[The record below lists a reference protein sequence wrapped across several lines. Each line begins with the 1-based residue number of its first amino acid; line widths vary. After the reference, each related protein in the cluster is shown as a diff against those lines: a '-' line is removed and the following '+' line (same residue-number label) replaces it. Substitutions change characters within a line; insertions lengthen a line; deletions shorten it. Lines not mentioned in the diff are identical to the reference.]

1 WPTAPRPVAA
11 AELLP
16 ERVVAG
22 DPTAREDLRQRYVEL
37 AAAGGA
43 LLETLSVYFDSGAS
57 LEGAARLLFVH
68 PNTVRYRLRRVT
80 DVCALSPFDA
90 RDAFSL
96 RLALSIG
103 RLDDP
108 PL

>member
-1 WPTAPRPVAA
+1 VAA

-22 DPTAREDLRQRYVEL
+22 DQEARAELQQRYAEL
-37 AAAGGA
+37 AEAGGA
-43 LLETLSVYFDSGAS
+43 LLETLTVYFDSGNS

-103 RLDDP
+103 RLDGSE
-108 PL
+108 L